1 MDAKL
6 HVKRKL
12 LSMMSGCNLLP
23 QISHTAN
30 VLPANERSCDIGFAM
45 KRKMAIALAT
55 LAGLA
60 AIVCTTIYAVD
71 GPVRKS
77 GQFYLWKIFSGK
89 AHGGQHIRVDD
100 VSLYCETFGAGP
112 PVLVLHGGLGYIED
126 MSFQIRAL
134 AKSHFVVAVDSRGHG
149 RSTGADGP
157 LSYSLM
163 SDDMVKVLDSLKIN
177 RVDVVGWS
185 DGGIIGIDLAIRHP
199 ERVRRLVAISANY
212 DPDGLRYTPTVGEVP
227 RIALHYWLIAP
238 NPAQWPALYRNVVT
252 MWRTQPQ
259 YTLNDLG
266 RIKAPTLI
274 MAGEFDLIK
283 REHTDQLANAIQGS
297 RESIIAGATHSVPIE
312 KTDMVN
318 RTILN
323 FLDELIH

>member
-1 MDAKL
+1 MCFQQTSDP
-6 HVKRKL
+6 
-12 LSMMSGCNLLP
+12 G
-23 QISHTAN
+23 
-30 VLPANERSCDIGFAM
+30 DIGFAM
-45 KRKMAIALAT
+45 KRKTAIALAT

-60 AIVCTTIYAVD
+60 AIVCTTVYAVD

-77 GQFYLWKIFSGK
+77 GHFYLWKIFSGK

-100 VSLYCETFGAGP
+100 VSIYCETFGAGP
-112 PVLVLHGGLGYIED
+112 PVLVLHGGLGYMED

-227 RIALHYWLIAP
+227 RISLHYWLIAP

-259 YTLNDLG
+259 YTLNDLC
-266 RIKAPTLI
+266 RIKAPTLV

-312 KTDMVN
+312 KSDIVN

-323 FLDELIH
+323 F